1 MKNGGKSTRNRSIRK
16 QSILLSV
23 QSAAKSSQPTE
34 TPKESIALTSAIS
47 EIDLEAAAAM
57 NRKELKAERLY
68 LVSRSMA
75 QDMLRKEIISECEF
89 EQIDAILLETYH
101 PILGTLLSGKKT
113 GQKEDG

>member
-1 MKNGGKSTRNRSIRK
+1 M
-16 QSILLSV
+16 

-34 TPKESIALTSAIS
+34 TPKENIVPTSVIS
-47 EIDLEAAAAM
+47 EIDLGAAAGM
-57 NRKELKAERLY
+57 NRKEFKAERLY

-101 PILGTLLSGKKT
+101 PILGTLLSGKKS
-113 GQKEDG
+113 GKRQVKRKMDDI